1 MHRFDK
7 YWIGVLI
14 GLLFPAIF
22 GYAYLESLHLW
33 QALSSLGDL
42 AQGIISKLL
51 IVCVFPDLALI
62 FLFYTTDTWKLSKGI
77 LIGSFPYILAA
88 LIISM

>member
-7 YWIGVLI
+7 YWIGIVL
-14 GLLFPAIF
+14 GLLLPAVF
-22 GYAYLESLHLW
+22 GYLYLDSMGLW
-33 QALSSLGDL
+33 QALSSLGDM
-42 AQGIISKLL
+42 AKGIVSKLM

-77 LIGSFPYILAA
+77 LIGALPYIIGT